1 MHKSTMKTRI
11 AVVILITSFMASCGL
26 KQEKESLQ
34 AKIDS
39 LNTELAFQQQ
49 MAVVL
54 ENVGVLMDSIDAS
67 RNALRLNMEMGTT
80 YDDYSTRLSEI
91 NQYVKDSERKIDELE
106 KGLSKSNAVSKS
118 YAASIGRLKKELAE
132 KTEQIAQLETMV
144 AQYQAEN
151 KELVDL
157 VELQTAELNDR
168 TSQIESKRQE
178 LEMLETRITEL
189 LTQSKVSQADS
200 YFMRAQAAEEAARR
214 TQLAPKK
221 KKESYKEAMDLY
233 QKAFD
238 LGRADAKP
246 KIEELTKRVG

>member
-1 MHKSTMKTRI
+1 MKTRI

-49 MAVVL
+49 MAAVL

-91 NQYVKDSERKIDELE
+91 NQYVRDSERKIDELE

-118 YAASIGRLKKELAE
+118 YAGSISRLKNELAE

-157 VELQTAELNDR
+157 VELQTAELNDKA
-168 TSQIESKRQE
+168 SQIESKRQE

-246 KIEELTKRVG
+246 KIEELNKRVG

>member
-118 YAASIGRLKKELAE
+118 YAASISRLKKELAE

-157 VELQTAELNDR
+157 VELQTAELNDK

>member
-168 TSQIESKRQE
+168 TSQIEAKRQE

-214 TQLAPKK
+214 TQLAPRK

-246 KIEELTKRVG
+246 KIEELTKRIG